1 MQRLLFWI
9 LDPHLLQDLIRG
21 LSRPSMWFGASS
33 APKQGAE
40 AKSFTSVGLCN
51 GLRGWRTRLR
61 GGRGVDGR
69 DNPRIK
75 SGDGHDDGGS
85 TRNGNEFATARIA
98 RTGGHIPLATQNA
111 NACES

>member
-1 MQRLLFWI
+1 MAVPG
-9 LDPHLLQDLIRG
+9 LDPGIVPSIHVVRRIERPQARSRGEKLHVCRPLQWAAR
-21 LSRPSMWFGASS
+21 MANASS
-33 APKQGAE
+33 
-40 AKSFTSVGLCN
+40 
-51 GLRGWRTRLR
+51 RR
-61 GGRGVDGR
+61 RGVDGR

-85 TRNGNEFATARIA
+85 TRNGNEFAAARIA